1 MSLLEVR
8 DMSVELGGVCV
19 LQNMNFTLDKN
30 SILAIIG
37 PNGAGKTVLL
47 KALLGLLPSKGTIKW
62 NPNITKGYV
71 PQRLEIETDIPLTV
85 REFFRLRKNT
95 PSNEDIIRALG
106 YVQLNEGILGKG
118 FGEISVGQRQR
129 VLVAWAVLGEPD
141 VLLFDEP
148 TADIDVAGQE
158 SIYNMISHLRDNLG
172 LTVIL
177 VSHDLNVVYSHAAKV
192 LCINKET
199 LCLGKPQEVLT
210 PAQLQNLYGSENAF
224 FKHRHG

>member
-1 MSLLEVR
+1 
-8 DMSVELGGVCV
+8 MSVELGGVYV
-19 LQNMNFTLDKN
+19 LRNMNFIVEKN

-47 KALLGLLPSKGTIKW
+47 EALLGLTPYTGTIKW
-62 NPNITKGYV
+62 NPGIKKGYV
-71 PQRLEIETDIPLTV
+71 PQRLDIDTDIPLTV
-85 REFFRLRKNT
+85 LEFFRLRREAPNDEK
-95 PSNEDIIRALG
+95 IRQSLE
-106 YVQLNEGILGKG
+106 YVHLDTAILGKG

-141 VLLFDEP
+141 ILLFDEP

-210 PAQLQNLYGSENAF
+210 PGQLQKLYGSENAF
-224 FKHRHG
+224 FKHRHSHNG